1 MPWKFLDILS
11 SVLLFIFF
19 AWFTAE
25 YSNLLKNL
33 KEKLQKKMKR
43 LFTRKRVLN
52 VIFENY
58 FSILSR
64 PKGTPGGYSQKKFET
79 LV

>member
-33 KEKLQKKMKR
+33 KEKLQKKWRDYLQEKE
-43 LFTRKRVLN
+43 F
-52 VIFENY
+52 
-58 FSILSR
+58 
-64 PKGTPGGYSQKKFET
+64 
-79 LV
+79 